1 MTGNGGGKGEKL
13 TDTQNTVLTMLETQN
28 SDIICGIPTGFES
41 SFITVRHLPVLVPCV
56 SKREIFSFHLLKQNI
71 LYNSSLMMNNH

>member
-1 MTGNGGGKGEKL
+1 MAGTGGGKGERL

-41 SFITVRHLPVLVPCV
+41 SFVTETSKCTCILLCFPQNNYVYFLACPIAALNIFPV
-56 SKREIFSFHLLKQNI
+56 
-71 LYNSSLMMNNH
+71 